1 MIPDGARHFEDFD
14 GLTYL
19 NCAHSGPL
27 PKVTIQAVQEAIAL
41 KSHPNR
47 IADRTMFE
55 IPDEVRRA
63 VAPFTGAR
71 PEEILVGSGAAHGV
85 AQAALGF
92 PWKPG
97 DAVVVAAG
105 DFPSNVFN
113 WTQAAR
119 RNGGQVILVRGTRHA
134 ATTADILDAV
144 TPETR
149 VVAVSAVDFGSGEVV
164 DLERVGAVCRERGI
178 FFAVDGTQAVG
189 VMPVDVKALGISLLT
204 VAAYKWMLGPYGVGF
219 AYLDPDW
226 WDRIPPSVI
235 SWTAAL
241 GAENFNAL
249 PREGWTWVGTAR
261 RYDGPEA
268 ASFLNM
274 TGLRRS
280 AEFLS
285 GIGLMPVHE
294 HVTGLLARLER
305 DLPAPFRRRATPSPV
320 AGPILSIEA
329 DDPALVHAAYARLRE
344 NGVWV
349 SLRDD
354 GIRVSPHIYNTEA
367 DVERLLHL
375 LAGS

>member
-1 MIPDGARHFEDFD
+1 MIENGARHFEDFD

-27 PKVTIQAVQEAIAL
+27 PKVTIEAVRKAIAL

-47 IADRTMFE
+47 IADGMIFS
-55 IPDEVRRA
+55 IPNAVREA
-63 VAPFTGAR
+63 VAPFANAR
-71 PEEILVGSGAAHGV
+71 PEEILVSSGAAHGV
-85 AQAALGF
+85 AQAAVGF
-92 PWKPG
+92 PWKAG

-113 WTQAAR
+113 WTEAAR
-119 RNGGQVILVRGTRHA
+119 RNGGRVSLVRGRRHA
-134 ATTADILDAV
+134 ATTEDFLEAI

-149 VVAVSAVDFGSGEVV
+149 IVAVSAVDFGSGEVV

-189 VMPVDVKALGISLLT
+189 AVPLDVKALGISLLT
-204 VAAYKWMLGPYGVGF
+204 VAAYKWMLGPFGVGF
-219 AYLDPDW
+219 AYLDPAW
-226 WDRIPPSVI
+226 WDRIPPSLI
-235 SWTAAL
+235 SWTAAE

-249 PREGWTWVGTAR
+249 PREGWKWVGTAR

-280 AEFLS
+280 AEFLTE
-285 GIGLMPVHE
+285 IGLDAVHG
-294 HVTGLLARLER
+294 HVTGLLSRLER
-305 DLPAPFRRRATPSPV
+305 DLPAPFRRRATPSRV

-329 DDPALVHAAYARLRE
+329 DDPVPVHAAYARLRE

-354 GIRVSPHIYNTEA
+354 GIRVSPHIYNTED
-367 DVERLLHL
+367 DVERLLRL
-375 LAGS
+375 LAGN